1 MLYTE
6 DTRIAALAVHIVGNK
21 AKDEPLLVA
30 PALSGQVGDTGLMQT
45 LTASFSRGFK
55 SE

>member
-30 PALSGQVGDTGLMQT
+30 PALCPVLKKVYSD
-45 LTASFSRGFK
+45 
-55 SE
+55 

>member
-21 AKDEPLLVA
+21 AKAAPLLVS
-30 PALSGQVGDTGLMQT
+30 PALSGQVGATGRHIHMDVVT
-45 LTASFSRGFK
+45 GS
-55 SE
+55 

>member
-30 PALSGQVGDTGLMQT
+30 LHCPVRSATPA
-45 LTASFSRGFK
+45 
-55 SE
+55 